1 MSASLQCTMRPS
13 KLEML
18 SFSKLISTIYNVSWH
33 VTADSYTGGQCL
45 NLVAHM
51 FDIWPSFC
59 VT

>member
-33 VTADSYTGGQCL
+33 VTADSYTGD
-45 NLVAHM
+45 NV
-51 FDIWPSFC
+51 
-59 VT
+59 